1 MKIKKLLSLFSAA
14 AISAS
19 CFAGMAITASA
30 ESYTYAVP
38 EGGDAITAG
47 TTIDT
52 VPGVTLTFGTSGE
65 GEAAFNAGKS
75 STALSEY
82 GFSAFTEGNGVNGN
96 KGTGTCYIF
105 NVAQS
110 GKLDVGVVLNKDKAF
125 YVIDKDDK
133 PSTGSVS
140 GSFDLGDHQSEERE
154 LSDQVFN
161 GLKYEQK
168 LNSGIVSFDVKA
180 NNTYYVYCAGSKLG
194 FFGFIFTPAPEGPA
208 IKEEAQ
214 EAGLFST
221 HDDAAVLAY
230 NTNPIEFSGDSPNGF
245 NWVIYGPNGQ
255 SESVNAIVA
264 TEISGDATFGLIIK
278 GNKDNLEKIT
288 KVEFVSVE

>member
-52 VPGVTLTFGTSGE
+52 VPGVTLTFGTSGD
-65 GEAAFNAGKS
+65 ANFNTGKDN
-75 STALSEY
+75 TALSEY
-82 GFSAFTEGNGVNGN
+82 GFNAFTAGNNVNGG

-110 GKLDVGVVLNKDKAF
+110 GKLDVGVVLNGGKNF
-125 YVIDKDDK
+125 YVLDEDDN

-140 GSFDLGDHQSEERE
+140 GSFVVGENQYEDRTYTDQKFDGLTYTEK
-154 LSDQVFN
+154 LS
-161 GLKYEQK
+161 
-168 LNSGIVSFDVKA
+168 SGIVSFDVKA
-180 NNTYYVYCAGSKLG
+180 NNTYYVYCTGSKLG

-214 EAGLFST
+214 QAGLFST

-245 NWVIYGPNGQ
+245 NWVIYGPDGQ
-255 SESVNAIVA
+255 SESVKAIVA
-264 TEISGDATFGLIIK
+264 TEISGDATFGLIIT